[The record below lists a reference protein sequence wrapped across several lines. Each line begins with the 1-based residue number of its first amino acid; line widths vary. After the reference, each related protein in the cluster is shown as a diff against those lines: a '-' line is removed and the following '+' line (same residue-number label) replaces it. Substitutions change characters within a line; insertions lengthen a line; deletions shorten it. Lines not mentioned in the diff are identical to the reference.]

1 MRTLVGEVGSIG
13 MVLPNLVALT
23 DFPVP
28 TGMAPKQVSAGVPG
42 MPTAESDEAWL
53 DTQDQ
58 RRINQYR
65 SLESMEDHSDRVM
78 RIELTKPTLFN
89 KALHVGG
96 MLATRMF
103 ETVRSRMDA
112 YMQRIRW
119 LLDGI
124 VRDSAPINH
133 MHVAF
138 QLQRAIVMMER
149 YVAEGPR
156 RLQAHLVDGDEGDE
170 SDEDGDDDEVVSVLY
185 LRAHEDAIGPRVP
198 EMVREC
204 QEMLMYVANLW
215 YQHAHRAFEEWDARF
230 NAEVLGAIRDGDLN
244 RARRTLA
251 VLKQTH
257 VAVCHQMKLAV
268 LVRQRVL
275 SANGMGL
282 EDALEEDVG
291 QLTRRI
297 ALAEPERGRQLD
309 QAENALYVSMGGQS
323 PRDPGSSA

>member
-1 MRTLVGEVGSIG
+1 

-78 RIELTKPTLFN
+78 RIELMKPTLFN
-89 KALHVGG
+89 KALDVGG
-96 MLATRMF
+96 MLAARMF

-112 YMQRIRW
+112 YMQRTRW

-124 VRDSAPINH
+124 VRNSASTNY

-149 YVAEGPR
+149 YVAQGPR
-156 RLQAHLVDGDEGDE
+156 HLQAHLVDGDEGGDE
-170 SDEDGDDDEVVSVLY
+170 GDEDDGDDEEVVSVLY

-204 QEMLMYVANLW
+204 QEVLVYVANLW
-215 YQHAHRAFEEWDARF
+215 YQHAHRAFEQWDERF
-230 NAEVLGAIRDGDLN
+230 NAEVLGAIRNGDLN
-244 RARRTLA
+244 RARKTLV
-251 VLKQTH
+251 VLKRTH
-257 VAVCHQMKLAV
+257 AAVCLQMKMAA

-282 EDALEEDVG
+282 EDALEEDVKRVAR
-291 QLTRRI
+291 TI

-309 QAENALYVSMGGQS
+309 QAENALYVSMGGQP
-323 PRDPGSSA
+323 PRDPGSA

>member
-1 MRTLVGEVGSIG
+1 

-78 RIELTKPTLFN
+78 RIELMKPTLFN
-89 KALHVGG
+89 RALDVGG
-96 MLATRMF
+96 MLAACMF
-103 ETVRSRMDA
+103 DTVHSRMDA
-112 YMQRIRW
+112 YMQRTRW
-119 LLDGI
+119 LLDGL
-124 VRDSAPINH
+124 VRDSASTNY
-133 MHVAF
+133 MHAAF

-170 SDEDGDDDEVVSVLY
+170 SDDDDRDDEEVVAVLY

-204 QEMLMYVANLW
+204 QEVLVHVVNLW
-215 YQHAHRAFEEWDARF
+215 YQHAYRAFEQWDERF
-230 NAEVLGAIRDGDLN
+230 NAEVLGAIRNGDLN
-244 RARRTLA
+244 RARKTLV

-257 VAVCHQMKLAV
+257 ITVCLQMKMAA

-282 EDALEEDVG
+282 EDALEEDVERVAR
-291 QLTRRI
+291 TI

-323 PRDPGSSA
+323 PRDPVNA

>member
-1 MRTLVGEVGSIG
+1 MGGVGSIE
-13 MVLPNLVALT
+13 MVLPNLAALT

-42 MPTAESDEAWL
+42 MPTTESDEAWL

-65 SLESMEDHSDRVM
+65 SLESMEDHSDRAM
-78 RIELTKPTLFN
+78 RIELMKPALAD
-89 KALHVGG
+89 KALAVGG

-112 YMQRIRW
+112 YMQRTRW

-124 VRDSAPINH
+124 VRDSASINH
-133 MHVAF
+133 MHAAF
-138 QLQRAIVMMER
+138 QLQHAIAMMER

-156 RLQAHLVDGDEGDE
+156 RLQAQVVDGDEGGEGGEGGNED
-170 SDEDGDDDEVVSVLY
+170 DGDDEEVVSVLY
-185 LRAHEDAIGPRVP
+185 LRAHEDAIGPQVP

-204 QEMLMYVANLW
+204 QEMLVYVVNLW
-215 YQHAHRAFEEWDARF
+215 YQHAYRAFQEWDERF
-230 NAEVLGAIRDGDLN
+230 NAEVMGAIRNGDLN
-244 RARRTLA
+244 QARKTLA

-257 VAVCHQMKLAV
+257 VVVCQQMKMAA

-282 EDALEEDVG
+282 EDALVRDVM
-291 QLTRRI
+291 QITRKI
-297 ALAEPERGRQLD
+297 TLAEPERGRQLD

-323 PRDPGSSA
+323 PRDPGSV